1 MKKTISL
8 FAVLIISAINILSAQ
23 DLITVDNLVK
33 DLKNPNLVIISA
45 GTDAEYNKAHITGA
59 ISIPY
64 TSFDKTGAIEG
75 LLVTDAEM
83 AKILGEKGISEK
95 KTIVVYDEFDG
106 RYAGRLYSLLKYLG
120 AADVKILDGGIEAWK
135 RGRKPITRNPSTISK
150 TTFSANVNKAL
161 MVGIQDA
168 DAAASKANVVLVD
181 TRSPEEFNGTKD
193 SKGHLP
199 GAINIEYKQLLDAN
213 GMIKPKTDLEKV
225 YSAKGVSKDKQVIL
239 YCSSGVRTG
248 LHYLALV
255 NILGYQNVKLYD
267 GGYNEYVVQHPGK
280 IVK

>member
-1 MKKTISL
+1 M
-8 FAVLIISAINILSAQ
+8 LIISVLNMLAAQ

-95 KTIVVYDEFDG
+95 KTIVIYDEFDG
-106 RYAGRLYSLLKYLG
+106 RYAGRMYSLLKYLG

-150 TTFSANVNKAL
+150 TSFKANVNKAL

-181 TRSPEEFNGTKD
+181 TRSLEEYNGTKD
-193 SKGHLP
+193 SKGHIP

-213 GMIKPKTDLEKV
+213 GMIKPKADLEKV

-267 GGYNEYVVQHPGK
+267 GGYNEYVVQQPAK